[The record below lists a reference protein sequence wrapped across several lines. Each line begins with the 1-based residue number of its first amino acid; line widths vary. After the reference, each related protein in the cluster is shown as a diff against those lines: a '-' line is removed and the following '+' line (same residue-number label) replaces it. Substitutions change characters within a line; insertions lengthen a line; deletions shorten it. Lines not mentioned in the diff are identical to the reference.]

1 MGLKKTSTTLQRQFK
16 ESMSKPQLGAK
27 QTGKTGSYLKN
38 FKQDRKRDK
47 RIHEENMQA
56 KIKRMEKGNLPKI
69 LLPSRQFPNY
79 EQKGW
84 RWPEVFA
91 AFELG

>member
-1 MGLKKTSTTLQRQFK
+1 
-16 ESMSKPQLGAK
+16 MSKSQLK
-27 QTGKTGSYLKN
+27 QKYAGKTGTFEKN

-47 RIHEENMQA
+47 RIHEENMKA
-56 KIKRMEKGNLPKI
+56 KMKRMEKGNLPKI
-69 LLPSRQFPNY
+69 ILPSRQFPNY